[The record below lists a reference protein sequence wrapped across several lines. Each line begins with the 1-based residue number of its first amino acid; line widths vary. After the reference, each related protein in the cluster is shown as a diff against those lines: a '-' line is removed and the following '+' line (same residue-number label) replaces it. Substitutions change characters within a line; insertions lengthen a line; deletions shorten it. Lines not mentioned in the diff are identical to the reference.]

1 MKNKTKK
8 RIRLISWILFVMYI
22 LLLIYFLFLSEEY
35 GRKDF
40 ALREYRYNL
49 TPFQEIKRFWIYR
62 KKVGYFAAF
71 LNLAGNVIGFVPFGF
86 FLPII
91 SYRFR
96 NVFLTGILGFSLSLL
111 VEGVQLIGKVG
122 CFDVDDLILN
132 TLGAVTGYVIF
143 LVCNRMRR
151 RIYEKKI

>member
-1 MKNKTKK
+1 MNNRTKK
-8 RIRLISWILFVMYI
+8 RIRLVSWVLFVMYI
-22 LLLIYFLFLSEEY
+22 LLLVYFLFLSEEY

-49 TPFQEIKRFWIYR
+49 TPFQEIKRFWVYR
-62 KKVGYFAAF
+62 EKVGYFAAF
-71 LNLAGNVIGFVPFGF
+71 LNLAGNGIGFLPFGF

-111 VEGVQLIGKVG
+111 VECVQLVGKVG

-132 TLGAVTGYVIF
+132 TLGAVMGYVIF
-143 LVCNRMRR
+143 LICNRMRR
-151 RIYEKKI
+151 WIYEKKI